1 MVKIKDTQ
9 FCEKFENENKKG
21 QKCFDLLER
30 GFEPRIFEQI
40 EFWGRLDLSSP
51 GFLELLDFKPCN
63 LSHCITS
70 FHIDRSRCVGDWTFI
85 VEQCVSK
92 LSAKKQQRK
101 GGLLKKQSMHF
112 PGKRHIWLFRLIFYI
127 VKACNSF
134 HSINES
140 FIYSSQPLILLWV

>member
-1 MVKIKDTQ
+1 MKFFYSSQTTNITLHWPPNLVREGWGWFKKNEVKGFHYTKRSSDHLPEIKQ
-9 FCEKFENENKKG
+9 
-21 QKCFDLLER
+21 
-30 GFEPRIFEQI
+30 
-40 EFWGRLDLSSP
+40 S
-51 GFLELLDFKPCN
+51 KPCN
-63 LSHCITS
+63 LSHWIAS
-70 FHIDRSRCVGDWTFI
+70 FYIDRSRCVGDWTFV

-112 PGKRHIWLFRLIFYI
+112 PEKRHIWLFRLIFYI

-140 FIYSSQPLILLWV
+140 FIYSSQPLILLWF